1 VTTYLYGDRGSTQ
14 AVAAWKDAEATGLA
28 IDQAIVRLPLRTP
41 ARPRLHD
48 NLSPGDMLVV
58 DELGALGDT
67 YQEIVDAVRELMR
80 RKVSLRSVED
90 NLIFNGLVD
99 SAAEQASRDALI
111 AYVAATTIDRNAA
124 RRAAQTR
131 AALLVEK
138 PAEQWEGK
146 AGRLQFRVIAG
157 QLAAFAAAIYLL
169 GFIGPGHRRDDA
181 PNVRSETFLA
191 ERNRALSLPPAQQE
205 ATEESAGARHL
216 QPRSDAYAAMIAAAD
231 DNRKNA
237 KALGL
242 SPQQQRLAYETV
254 VNWRS
259 ARIGNS
265 DFKAE
270 IGATVPRR
278 ARLSIFPRKLVAQA
292 PGLRDYRFVVRDQL
306 VAVVDPATRQV
317 IGLLND

>member
-1 VTTYLYGDRGSTQ
+1 MTTYLYGDRGSTQ
-14 AVAAWKDAEATGLA
+14 AVAAWKAAEATGLA
-28 IDQAIVRLPLRTP
+28 IDQAIVRLPLRKP
-41 ARPRLHD
+41 ARLRIQD

-58 DELGALGDT
+58 DELGALGED

-80 RKVSLRSVED
+80 RKVSLRSIED
-90 NLIFNGLVD
+90 NLIFNGLID

-124 RRAAQTR
+124 RRAARTR

-157 QLAAFAAAIYLL
+157 QLAAFAAAVYLL
-169 GFIGPGHRRDDA
+169 GFLGPGHRRDPPD
-181 PNVRSETFLA
+181 VRSETFLA
-191 ERNRALSLPPAQQE
+191 ERNRALSAPPALQE
-205 ATEESAGARHL
+205 TTEESAGARHL
-216 QPRSDAYAAMIAAAD
+216 QSHSDAYAAMIAAAD
-231 DNRKNA
+231 ENKKNA

-259 ARIGNS
+259 ARIGNA
-265 DFKAE
+265 DFKPE

-278 ARLSIFPRKLVAQA
+278 ARLAIFPRRLVAQA
-292 PGLRDYRFVVRDQL
+292 PGLRDYRFVVRDQR

-317 IGLLND
+317 VGLLTD

>member
-1 VTTYLYGDRGSTQ
+1 MTTYLYGDRGSTQ
-14 AVAAWKDAEATGLA
+14 AVAAWKEAEATGLA
-28 IDQAIVRLPLRTP
+28 IDQAIVRLPLRTA

-48 NLSPGDMLVV
+48 NLSAGDMLVV
-58 DELGALGDT
+58 DELGAFGDT

-99 SAAEQASRDALI
+99 SATEQASRDALV

-124 RRAAQTR
+124 RRAARTR

-146 AGRLQFRVIAG
+146 AGRLQFRVVAG
-157 QLAAFAAAIYLL
+157 QLAAFATAIYLL
-169 GFIGPGHRRDDA
+169 GFIGPGHRRDEPA
-181 PNVRSETFLA
+181 VRSETFLA
-191 ERNRALSLPPAQQE
+191 ERNRALSVPPAQQE
-205 ATEESAGARHL
+205 ASGESAGARHL

-231 DNRKNA
+231 DNKKNA

-242 SPQQQRLAYETV
+242 SPQQRRLAYETV

-278 ARLSIFPRKLVAQA
+278 ARLATFPRRLVAQA
-292 PGLRDYRFVVRDQL
+292 PTLRDYRFVVRDQR